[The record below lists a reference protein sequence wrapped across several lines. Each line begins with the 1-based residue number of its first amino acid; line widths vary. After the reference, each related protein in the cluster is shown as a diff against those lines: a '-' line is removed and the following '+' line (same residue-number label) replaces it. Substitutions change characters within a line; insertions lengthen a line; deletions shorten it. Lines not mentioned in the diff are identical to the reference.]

1 MKVLQLST
9 YPIKVPRHGGQIRVD
24 QIGKKLQSLGYDVKH
39 LSFSELSHKYFN
51 KESDFIMDDVLLRK
65 EITTL
70 YSTDLATAIV
80 CEKNTRCLNFLIENL
95 KKFKPDFIFLEQ
107 PWLWPAVKKIRTSH
121 PELINKIIY
130 SSQNVEFL
138 TKKTLFESNNVEDI
152 DDVVSK
158 IEDIEIDLLNNS
170 SSVIACTKSDAEQFL
185 SLALADLQPI
195 ICPNGVSEFTKNS
208 EVAILRNQLKK
219 KLGDKKYA
227 LFVGSAYPPNAQG
240 FWDNLGHS
248 MGWLSM
254 DEFIFSV
261 GGCSNILEHFMPKNR
276 DISSYVN
283 FDKIKRLGFVTD
295 NELTALIQ
303 EASVIILPISD
314 GGGSNLKTAEAI
326 LSGKPVVATKMAC
339 RGYDRIAEYSNF
351 SIREPGTDFIN
362 EVKRYLQLVPD
373 ELSVKELE
381 LRKEV
386 TWEHALSSLGMI
398 INT

>member
-1 MKVLQLST
+1 
-9 YPIKVPRHGGQIRVD
+9 
-24 QIGKKLQSLGYDVKH
+24 
-39 LSFSELSHKYFN
+39 
-51 KESDFIMDDVLLRK
+51 
-65 EITTL
+65 
-70 YSTDLATAIV
+70 
-80 CEKNTRCLNFLIENL
+80 
-95 KKFKPDFIFLEQ
+95 
-107 PWLWPAVKKIRTSH
+107 
-121 PELINKIIY
+121 
-130 SSQNVEFL
+130 
-138 TKKTLFESNNVEDI
+138 